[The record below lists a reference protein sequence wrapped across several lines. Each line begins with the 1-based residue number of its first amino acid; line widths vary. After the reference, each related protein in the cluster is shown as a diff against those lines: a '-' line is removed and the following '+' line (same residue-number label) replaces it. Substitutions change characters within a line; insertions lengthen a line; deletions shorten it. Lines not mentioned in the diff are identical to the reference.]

1 MLMKRYFVLCGVL
14 VATVISQ
21 AAILQARAAEADEAA
36 AAAEKQ
42 RELIAVLESDAPPA
56 DKAITCKH
64 LAVWGDKEAV
74 PALAKLLPDEQLASW
89 ARIALEAIPGQE
101 ADTALREAAG
111 RLEGRLLVGVIN
123 SISVRRDAKAVD
135 VLVPR
140 LKDGDA
146 QVASAAGVALGSIGN
161 AAAAKALE
169 QSLPSAPEAVRSAI
183 AEGLILCAEKALANG
198 DQAEAIRIYELV
210 RQADVPK
217 QRVLEATRGVI
228 VARQSDGVPLLAEQL
243 QSADKS
249 FFALGLTVAR
259 ELAGSEVTDALV
271 AELGR
276 ATPERQALLILA
288 LADRGD
294 KAALP
299 ALLKKAES
307 GPTEARIAA
316 FRVLKRLGD
325 ASCVPVLLDAAVE
338 PDADLSQAA
347 LEVLADLP
355 GDDVDDDLADRLAK
369 AEGKTRQA
377 LIQVAGWRQIAA
389 TVPALIKAADDPD
402 AETRSAALTALGF
415 AVQFRDLPVLIA
427 RVANPPDNADEA
439 AAAQAALRSACERMP
454 DREACAKKLVTAMS
468 SASVPAKC
476 SMLEILAV
484 MGGTTALEAVGA
496 AAKGTVP
503 ELQDAGSRLLGE
515 WMSVDAAPVLLDLA
529 KNAPDTKYEIRA
541 LRGYIR
547 LARQFATMPE
557 KQRAEMCR
565 SALATA
571 KRDDEKK
578 LVLEVLKRYPSIDTL
593 RLAVEAA
600 KTPSLKNDAA
610 AASLAI
616 AQKIGGSGDVQKL
629 LTQIGQDPVK
639 IEIIK
644 AEYGAGTKWKDVT
657 AILQRHVRDFPLIAL
672 PSSSYNSAL
681 GGDPAPG
688 VVKQLKIQYRMN
700 GKEGEV
706 SFQENAPI
714 MLPMPK

>member
-1 MLMKRYFVLCGVL
+1 MLMKRYSVMFGLFIATAVFVM
-14 VATVISQ
+14 TTSQ
-21 AAILQARAAEADEAA
+21 ACAAEADDAA

-42 RELIAVLESDAPPA
+42 RELIAVLESDAPSA

-64 LAVWGDKEAV
+64 LAVWGDKAAV

-89 ARIALEAIPGQE
+89 ARIALEAIPEQE
-101 ADTALREAAG
+101 ADDALREAAG
-111 RLEGRLLVGVIN
+111 RLEGRVLVGVIN
-123 SISVRRDAKAVD
+123 SIGVRRDAKAVD
-135 VLVPR
+135 VLVER

-161 AAAAKALE
+161 TAAAKALVE
-169 QSLPSAPEAVRSAI
+169 ALATAPEAVRSAI
-183 AEGLILCAEKALANG
+183 AEGCILCAEKALADG
-198 DQAEAIRIYELV
+198 SQADAIRIYELV
-210 RQADVPK
+210 RKADVPK
-217 QRVLEATRGVI
+217 QRILEATRGAI
-228 VARQSDGVPLLAEQL
+228 IARKSDGVPLLAEQL
-243 QSADKS
+243 RSADKS

-259 ELAGSEVTDALV
+259 ELTGGEVTDALIV
-271 AELGR
+271 ELGR

-294 KAALP
+294 TAALP

-307 GPTEARIAA
+307 GPNEARIAA

-389 TVPALIKAADDPD
+389 TVPALIKAADDPNVQ
-402 AETRSAALTALGF
+402 TRSAALTALGF
-415 AVQFRDLPVLIA
+415 AVQFSDLSVLIT
-427 RVANPPDNADEA
+427 RVANPPDNVDES
-439 AAAQAALRSACERMP
+439 AAAQAALRSACQRMP
-454 DREACAKKLVTAMS
+454 DREACAAKLVTAMS
-468 SASVPAKC
+468 PASVSAKC

-484 MGGTTALEAVGA
+484 MGGPTSLKAVGA
-496 AAKGTVP
+496 AAKDNAP

-529 KNAPDTKYEIRA
+529 KNAPEGKYEIRA

-565 SALATA
+565 TALATA

-639 IEIIK
+639 IELIK
-644 AEYGAGTKWKDVT
+644 AEYGTGTKWKDVT
-657 AILQRHVRDFPLIAL
+657 AILGRYVRDFPLIAL
-672 PSSSYNSAL
+672 PSSSYNSAF
-681 GGDPAPG
+681 GGDPVPG
-688 VVKQLKIQYRMN
+688 VVKQLKVQYRMN
-700 GKEGEV
+700 GKDGEV
-706 SFQENAPI
+706 SFPENATI